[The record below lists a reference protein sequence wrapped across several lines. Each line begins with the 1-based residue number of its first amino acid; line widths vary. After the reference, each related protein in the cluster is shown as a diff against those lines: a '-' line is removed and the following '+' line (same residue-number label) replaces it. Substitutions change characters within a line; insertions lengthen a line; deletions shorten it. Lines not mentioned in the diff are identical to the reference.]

1 MNPLEHR
8 AYNFYKKNCQSIE
21 LVKDDELQK
30 VNFRVK
36 NKVNPSNNK
45 IDPYPYAYYWWFI
58 FLSVIQTFFLLYKH
72 ILLSNIYNRIED
84 KFYNLYK
91 VLSCII

>member
-45 IDPYPYAYYWWFI
+45 IDPYPYAYY
-58 FLSVIQTFFLLYKH
+58 
-72 ILLSNIYNRIED
+72 
-84 KFYNLYK
+84 
-91 VLSCII
+91 